1 MLNQIKLFF
10 EQHLALLA
18 PDDNSEETLQL
29 ATAVLF
35 LEMMMMDD
43 KIELKEQ
50 EAILSLIQMNFSL
63 PPEQATSLL
72 ELAEQQRK
80 QATDYFQF
88 TSLINK
94 TYSLEQKIRLIES
107 LWKIAFIDNVL
118 DVQEEYLV
126 RKIAELL
133 HVPHSAFIMAKD
145 RVRAEKGDLIET
157 CFDLIDTIP
166 KPLSVIIDL
175 HKTH

>member
-18 PDDNSEETLQL
+18 PEDNVEETLQL
-29 ATAVLF
+29 AAAALF
-35 LEMMMMDD
+35 LEMMTMDD
-43 KIELKEQ
+43 KIGLKEQ
-50 EAILSLIQMNFSL
+50 EVILSLIQQNFSL
-63 PPEQATSLL
+63 KFEQATLL
-72 ELAEQQRK
+72 MELAEQQIK

-94 TYSLEQKIRLIES
+94 TYSLEQKIHLIES

-118 DVQEEYLV
+118 DVQEEYFV

-133 HVPHSAFIMAKD
+133 HVPHSAFILSKD
-145 RVRAEKGDLIET
+145 RVGADNKI
-157 CFDLIDTIP
+157 
-166 KPLSVIIDL
+166 
-175 HKTH
+175 